1 MRQLPLLLCLTAL
14 SLAACDRQ
22 ASPAD
27 TSTGASPTEAA
38 SQVASAA
45 ISGVLTDPASGAQ
58 CSGQD
63 VAITR
68 DGFNLVLNGDCGAV
82 VITAS
87 DGAVNVEHATSLR
100 VEGSQVT
107 VLNSRVGDV
116 DVRGA
121 DNSLNLTEVD
131 ALEISGDRNTVLAR
145 RIERVTFSG
154 ASNVVNPDNTP
165 ALEDTGTGNR
175 VM

>member
-1 MRQLPLLLCLTAL
+1 MRHLPLLLCATVV

-27 TSTGASPTEAA
+27 ASPGTSPMEAA

-45 ISGVLTDPASGAQ
+45 VSGVLTDPASGAQ
-58 CSGQD
+58 CNGQD

-68 DGFNLVLNGDCGAV
+68 DGFDLVLNGDCGAV

-87 DGAVNVEHATSLR
+87 DGAVNVEHAASLR
-100 VEGSQVT
+100 VDGSQVT

-121 DNSLNLTEVD
+121 DNTLNLTEVD

-145 RIERVTFSG
+145 RIDRVTFSG

>member
-1 MRQLPLLLCLTAL
+1 MRYLPLLLCATAL

-27 TSTGASPTEAA
+27 PSTGAPPVEAA
-38 SQVASAA
+38 SRVASAA
-45 ISGVLTDPASGAQ
+45 VSGVLTDPASGAQ
-58 CSGQD
+58 CGGQD

-68 DGFNLVLNGDCGAV
+68 NGFNLVLNGDCGAV
-82 VITAS
+82 VVTAS
-87 DGAVNVEHATSLR
+87 DGAVNVEHATSIR

-107 VLNSRVGDV
+107 VLNSRVGAV

-121 DNSLNLTEVD
+121 DNTLNLTEVES
-131 ALEISGDRNTVLAR
+131 LEISGDRNTVLAR
-145 RIERVTFSG
+145 RIERVNFSG
-154 ASNVVNPDNTP
+154 ASNMVNPDNTP
-165 ALEDTGTGNR
+165 TLEDTGTDNR

>member
-1 MRQLPLLLCLTAL
+1 MRHVPLLLCAIAL
-14 SLAACDRQ
+14 SSSACSRQ
-22 ASPAD
+22 APPAD
-27 TSTGASPTEAA
+27 ASSGTSAAEAA
-38 SQVASAA
+38 SQVASAVV
-45 ISGVLTDPASGAQ
+45 SGVLTDPASGAQ

-68 DGFNLVLNGDCGAV
+68 DGFDLVLNGDCGAV

-100 VEGSQVT
+100 VEGSRVT

-121 DNSLNLTEVD
+121 DNTLNLTEVD
-131 ALEISGDRNTVLAR
+131 ALEI
-145 RIERVTFSG
+145 RVTAIRCSRSKSSG
-154 ASNVVNPDNTP
+154 
-165 ALEDTGTGNR
+165 
-175 VM
+175 